1 MTASSSS
8 LHCER
13 CRYTITNLLI
23 FVFLVFSRDTN
34 LPEISAEVGSA
45 IQPPLLPLSVTHVQ
59 SKASETEQ
67 HTTKEV
73 KLPDLSKVLYQETY
87 DEYTRE
93 KRLVV
98 LASHCWS
105 TQQSMFVG
113 CRGGQLLTVDFDTGV
128 IKTLANPQV
137 RCVGHTNC
145 CMLVV
150 IEVVSDS

>member
-13 CRYTITNLLI
+13 CRYTITNSLI
-23 FVFLVFSRDTN
+23 FVISRETN

-45 IQPPLLPLSVTHVQ
+45 IQPPLLPLSVTHVL

-67 HTTKEV
+67 HTTKDV
-73 KLPDLSKVLYQETY
+73 HSGPNLPDLSKVLYQETY

-113 CRGGQLLTVDFDTGV
+113 CRGGQLLTVDFDTAV

-137 RCVGHTNC
+137 RCTPT
-145 CMLVV
+145 VV
-150 IEVVSDS
+150 C

>member
-13 CRYTITNLLI
+13 CRYTITNSL
-23 FVFLVFSRDTN
+23 FLVFSRDTN
-34 LPEISAEVGSA
+34 LPEITAEVGSA
-45 IQPPLLPLSVTHVQ
+45 IQPLLLPLSVTHVQ
-59 SKASETEQ
+59 SKTSETEQ

-73 KLPDLSKVLYQETY
+73 NLPDLSKVLYQETY